1 MRFFFFGTLMD
12 PDVREVVVGRP
23 VPASRIEPATLEG
36 FRRMCVAGRSCPM
49 LIPDPPGRVEGCLV
63 RGLDGRA
70 RARIGRF
77 EGDEYRPERHW
88 VRLSGGVRIEAYVY
102 MARSGVRA
110 GRTPWE
116 LSTWQRRHKRALL
129 ERARLWLGP
138 GAPGARPCPREGKSD
153 RRTRRRG

>member
-36 FRRMCVAGRSCPM
+36 FRRMCVAGRSYPM
-49 LIPDPPGRVEGCLV
+49 LISDPPGHVEGCLV

-88 VRLSGGVRIEAYVY
+88 VRLSGGARVEAYVY

-129 ERARLWLGP
+129 ERAQMWSEP
-138 GAPGARPCPREGKSD
+138 DAPEAPLRCREEKRD